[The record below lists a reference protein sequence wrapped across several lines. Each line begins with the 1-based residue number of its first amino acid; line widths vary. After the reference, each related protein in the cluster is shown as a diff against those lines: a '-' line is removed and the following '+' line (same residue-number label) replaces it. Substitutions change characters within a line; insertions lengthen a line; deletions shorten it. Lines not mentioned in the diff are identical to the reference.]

1 MKKMRRIFWALGAP
15 DMRRILAAVVVA
27 ALGVA
32 ALAGG
37 RPVSDARAATTCTKH
52 AKRVFKHVKR
62 HGKPMRVVHLA
73 HYWTCQEVADP
84 APTTAAAPSPPSAP
98 APPPTPAPTPE
109 PEPNAVSVTANDR
122 TDPYEYVPSRTTVKA
137 GRLTVQLN
145 NAGEDEHNMDMQ
157 RLGEG
162 GVPEGPVVVA
172 VSAERENHSEPT
184 AVEVQPGTYR
194 MWCTIGHHAEHGME
208 TTITVE

>member
-1 MKKMRRIFWALGAP
+1 M
-15 DMRRILAAVVVA
+15 A

-37 RPVSDARAATTCTKH
+37 RPVSDAHAATTCAKH
-52 AKRVFKHVKR
+52 AKRVVKHVRR
-62 HGKPMRVVHLA
+62 HGKRKRLVHLT

-84 APTTAAAPSPPSAP
+84 APTAAAPSPPSAP
-98 APPPTPAPTPE
+98 APTPTPAPTPE

-122 TDPYEYVPSRTTVKA
+122 TDPYEYVPSRTIVNA

-157 RLGEG
+157 RLGPG
-162 GVPEGPVVVA
+162 GTPEGPLVVA
-172 VSAERENHSEPT
+172 VSAEREYHSEPT
-184 AVEVQPGTYR
+184 TVEVQPGTYR

-208 TTITVE
+208 TEITVR